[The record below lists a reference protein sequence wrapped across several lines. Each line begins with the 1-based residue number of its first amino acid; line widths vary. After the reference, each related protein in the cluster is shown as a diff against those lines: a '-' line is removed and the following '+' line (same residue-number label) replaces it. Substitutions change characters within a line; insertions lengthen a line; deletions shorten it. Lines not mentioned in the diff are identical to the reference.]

1 MTAEVT
7 TIYNAFSTELLQKVK
22 AYSYTQKNVR
32 TNLTSW
38 NPELIGTSGA
48 ILLYDLKDEL
58 LAEVKEEVR
67 KHISN
72 IDEYGPL
79 TAMYVL
85 GGRFSFIQWHNDTP
99 HTFAMTVYLN
109 EQWDMNWGGAFVYE
123 DTGKQFITVYPEY
136 NKSICFEPPVWHTT
150 NMSNL
155 QAPLR
160 ESLQIFCD
168 PDGI

>member
-1 MTAEVT
+1 MR
-7 TIYNAFSTELLQKVK
+7 TIHNTLTTELIQKVR

-38 NPELIGTSGA
+38 NQELVGTSGA
-48 ILLYDLKDEL
+48 ILLYDLNDEL

-67 KHISN
+67 KHIPN
-72 IDEYGPL
+72 IDDFGSL

-109 EQWDMNWGGAFVYE
+109 EQWDKNCGGAFVYE
-123 DTGKQFITVYPEY
+123 DASRQFITVYPDY

-160 ESLQIFCD
+160 ESIQIFCD
-168 PDGI
+168 PDGN

>member
-1 MTAEVT
+1 MN
-7 TIYNAFSTELLQKVK
+7 TIHNMLSMELIDKIK
-22 AYSYTQKNVR
+22 SYSYTQKNVR

-38 NPELIGTSGA
+38 NPDLIGTSGA

-58 LAEVKEEVR
+58 LDEVKTEVK
-67 KHISN
+67 KHIPN
-72 IDEYGPL
+72 IDDYGDL

-85 GGRFSFIQWHNDTP
+85 GGRFSFIQWHNDMP
-99 HTFAMTVYLN
+99 HSFAMTVYLN
-109 EQWDMNWGGAFVYE
+109 RQWDKNWGGAFVYE
-123 DTGKQFITVYPEY
+123 NSNKEFITIYPEY
-136 NKSICFEPPVWHTT
+136 NKSIYFIPPVWHTT

-168 PDGI
+168 

>member
-7 TIYNAFSTELLQKVK
+7 TIHNAFSTELLQKVK

-85 GGRFSFIQWHNDTP
+85 GGRFSFIQWHDDTP
-99 HTFAMTVYLN
+99 HTFAMTIYLN
-109 EQWDMNWGGAFVYE
+109 EQWDMNWGGTFVYE
-123 DTGKQFITVYPEY
+123 DANKQLITVYPQY
-136 NKSICFEPPVWHTT
+136 NKAIHFEPPVWHTT

-160 ESLQIFCD
+160 ESIQIFCD
-168 PDGI
+168 PNGN